1 MCVRRRAETGLSRA
15 NDYSNVVCGRH
26 NKGSKDSSAAPALPW
41 ATDASTG
48 GTVLHARGTQ
58 SPQRLWTMYLVKRVL
73 MFSNLF
79 CIQAA
84 HEAAAAVK
92 AGYYSDG
99 GRRINTAGLY
109 IFPIREPQ
117 APPVSLARRPHSTLG
132 CRLKARD

>member
-1 MCVRRRAETGLSRA
+1 MHPAVVTRFLVAMCVRRRAETGLSRA

-79 CIQAA
+79 RSHLCA
-84 HEAAAAVK
+84 
-92 AGYYSDG
+92 S
-99 GRRINTAGLY
+99 
-109 IFPIREPQ
+109 
-117 APPVSLARRPHSTLG
+117 RPHT
-132 CRLKARD
+132 RLLQR